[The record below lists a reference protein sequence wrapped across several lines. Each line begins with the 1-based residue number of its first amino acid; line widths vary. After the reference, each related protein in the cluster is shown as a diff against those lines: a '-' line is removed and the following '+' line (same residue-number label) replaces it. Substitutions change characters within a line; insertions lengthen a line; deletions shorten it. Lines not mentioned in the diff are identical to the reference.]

1 MVELTKS
8 EELDVAGKAAF
19 CLACHA
25 LDSPV
30 GSSAFSPAP
39 AHLLAFVASRIAS
52 ASFYFP
58 RHCCDRGFAYLKMLA
73 VMVC

>member
-30 GSSAFSPAP
+30 GPAVDAPLP
-39 AHLLAFVASRIAS
+39 AHFLTIFSSRIAIPH
-52 ASFYFP
+52 ASST
-58 RHCCDRGFAYLKMLA
+58 
-73 VMVC
+73 

>member
-30 GSSAFSPAP
+30 GPATDGP
-39 AHLLAFVASRIAS
+39 VSCTASR
-52 ASFYFP
+52 
-58 RHCCDRGFAYLKMLA
+58 
-73 VMVC
+73 V

>member
-30 GSSAFSPAP
+30 RGSLVPVRAPGGVGGQMSARVGGRAF
-39 AHLLAFVASRIAS
+39 AH
-52 ASFYFP
+52 
-58 RHCCDRGFAYLKMLA
+58 
-73 VMVC
+73 VCGCGCARE